1 MRHVDSECGRREDWY
16 SSYTLR
22 AEKKQIFFRSFPAL
36 ATGGQNLKTLTLGHC
51 PPPATHQASGIR
63 SALNNL
69 ESLVRQPFA
78 PQARPFI
85 VSPRMAVLSE
95 LFTEIPFPV

>member
-1 MRHVDSECGRREDWY
+1 MRHVDSEWGTREASY
-16 SSYTLR
+16 VSYTLR
-22 AEKKQIFFRSFPAL
+22 AEKKQIFFCSFPAL
-36 ATGGQNLKTLTLGHC
+36 ATSGQNLKTFTPRQC
-51 PPPATHQASGIR
+51 PPSATHQASGIR
-63 SALNNL
+63 SALDKL
-69 ESLVRQPFA
+69 KSVVRQPCA